1 MVRSLAMPV
10 TKLTHGPAAPSTRW
24 LIRISLGARVLFD
37 LDARLLDD
45 LVPAHAFSLEDFR
58 EFAGRPADGLEA
70 VARQELLEVLALQDL
85 VDFAV
90 ESRDDVRGKPLRP
103 DEAVPVDDF
112 VVRVA
117 GLGDRGELGSR
128 RDALR
133 RGYRQP
139 AQLPGLD
146 VRQRRR
152 HRAEDE
158 LHLAADGVLQRRT
171 RAFVRH
177 VQHLDLG

>member
-1 MVRSLAMPV
+1 MVDPHLAWRR
-10 TKLTHGPAAPSTRW
+10 L
-24 LIRISLGARVLFD
+24 LLD

-45 LVPAHAFSLEDFR
+45 LVPAHGFSLEDFR

-90 ESRDDVRGKPLRP
+90 ESRADVRGKPLRP

-133 RGYRQP
+133 RG
-139 AQLPGLD
+139 
-146 VRQRRR
+146 
-152 HRAEDE
+152 
-158 LHLAADGVLQRRT
+158 
-171 RAFVRH
+171 
-177 VQHLDLG
+177 